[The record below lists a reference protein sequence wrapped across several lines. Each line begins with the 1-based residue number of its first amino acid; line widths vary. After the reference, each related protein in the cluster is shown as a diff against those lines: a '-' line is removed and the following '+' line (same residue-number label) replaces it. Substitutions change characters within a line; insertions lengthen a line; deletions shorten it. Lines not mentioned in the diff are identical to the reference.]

1 LQAQVSWS
9 HLADLWAALLSG
21 KRMPTL
27 AFPNQG
33 IDLCSNKC
41 WVRTVSFDN
50 DAFGSIPNQA
60 IIALASHI
68 VVRLEVLH

>member
-1 LQAQVSWS
+1 V
-9 HLADLWAALLSG
+9 
-21 KRMPTL
+21 PT
-27 AFPNQG
+27 FTFSDYC
-33 IDLCSNKC
+33 IDLRSNMR
-41 WVRTVSFDN
+41 WIRLVNFDN